1 MSDTLNLPV
10 ELIDRC
16 RWVTPKNSGWLQYQ
30 LNQKELDFIGKCIEK
45 SHQKKKSINPTLAGN
60 ISNSWELEDTQD
72 WFFENTLYPLT
83 LIYGQEFGNK
93 GKSVPIIDNHPYRL
107 WTWWVNYQKKHE
119 FNPIH
124 DHSGVYSFVIWL
136 KIPTEHK
143 DQNKGYVTNT
153 PTKSAFCFHYT
164 DILGHLQTHYYQ
176 LGKEWEGTL
185 LFFPSTLKHEVY
197 PFYNC
202 DEDRISISG
211 NIFIDEYTSVD
222 DANNNESLISIS
234 AK

>member
-1 MSDTLNLPV
+1 MMSNTYNVPV

-30 LNQKELDFIGKCIEK
+30 LNEKELDFIWKAIEK
-45 SHQKKKSINPTLAGN
+45 KKGSIKPTLAGN
-60 ISNSWELEDTQD
+60 LSYSWELEDTDD
-72 WFFENTLYPLT
+72 WLFKNTLYPLT
-83 LIYGQEFGNK
+83 HIYGQEFGNK
-93 GKSVPIIDNHPYRL
+93 GRNIPVIDNHPYRL

-136 KIPTEHK
+136 KIPIEHD
-143 DQNKGYVTNT
+143 DQNRGFVTNT
-153 PTKSAFCFHYT
+153 PCRSAFCFHYT
-164 DILGHLQTHYYQ
+164 DILGEIQTHYYT

-185 LFFPSTLKHEVY
+185 LFFPSDLKHEVY
-197 PFYNC
+197 PFYDC
-202 DEDRISISG
+202 DEDRISVSG
-211 NIFIDEYTSVD
+211 NLFIDEHTLYGD
-222 DANNNESLISIS
+222 DSD